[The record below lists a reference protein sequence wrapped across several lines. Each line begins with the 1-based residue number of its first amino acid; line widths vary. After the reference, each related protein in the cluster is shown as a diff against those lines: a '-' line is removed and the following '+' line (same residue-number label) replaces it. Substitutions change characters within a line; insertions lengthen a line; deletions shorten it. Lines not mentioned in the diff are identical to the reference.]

1 MATSYTAS
9 TGDLA
14 VTKPGEHDPSLGT
27 LVASATKDLSTL
39 VRSEIEL
46 AKLEVKAEA
55 KHAITG
61 SGMFGAAGYLA
72 LLATVLLSIA
82 AAYGL
87 TALGLA
93 PGWAFL
99 IVAVVYL
106 LLAGLLA
113 LIGKKQVSKVGAP
126 ERTIR
131 TTKES
136 VSVLKGAA
144 KS

>member
-1 MATSYTAS
+1 MATSYTS
-9 TGDLA
+9 SSGDLT
-14 VTKPGEHDPSLGT
+14 VTKPAQTEPSLGT

-39 VRSEIEL
+39 IRAEIDL
-46 AKLEVKAEA
+46 AKVELKAEA
-55 KHAITG
+55 KHAAAG
-61 SGMFGAAGYLA
+61 GGMFGAAAYLG

>member
-1 MATSYTAS
+1 MATSYS
-9 TGDLA
+9 TSDA
-14 VTKPGEHDPSLGT
+14 RPTVTRPAETEASLGK
-27 LVASATKDLSTL
+27 LVASATKDLSAL

-46 AKLEVKAEA
+46 AKIEVKSEA
-55 KHAITG
+55 KHAIAG
-61 SGMFGAAGYLA
+61 SGMFGAAAYLG

-87 TALGLA
+87 NAAGLHPAL
-93 PGWAFL
+93 AFL

-106 LLAGLLA
+106 LIAGVLA
-113 LIGKKQVSKVGAP
+113 LLGKKQVSKVSAP

-136 VSVLKGAA
+136 VSTLKGAA
-144 KS
+144 KH